1 MWHEWGDRRGAHKIL
16 VKKRE
21 VKRQFGRTMRKYEDD
36 IKMDLKE
43 AIRDQVDWIRL
54 AKDMKMWL
62 PTERFC
68 SLEYGGT
75 S

>member
-1 MWHEWGDRRGAHKIL
+1 MWHVWGDRRSAHKIL

-21 VKRQFGRTMRKYEDD
+21 VKRQSGRTRRKYEDD

-54 AKDMKMWL
+54 AKDMKM
-62 PTERFC
+62 
-68 SLEYGGT
+68 
-75 S
+75 